1 MGVTAA
7 QLWGAEESRR
17 RAGPHPCECSAGAQ
31 GPAPGG
37 SRAAAA
43 VLNFLMNFSMN
54 LCHVNEVDG

>member
-17 RAGPHPCECSAGAQ
+17 RAGPHPRECSAGAQ
-31 GPAPGG
+31 GPALGG
-37 SRAAAA
+37 PRAAAA